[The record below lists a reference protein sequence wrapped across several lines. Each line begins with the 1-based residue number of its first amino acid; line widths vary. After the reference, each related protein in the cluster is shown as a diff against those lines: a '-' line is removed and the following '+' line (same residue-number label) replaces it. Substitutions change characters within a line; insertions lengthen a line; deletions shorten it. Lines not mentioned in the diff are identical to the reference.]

1 MLKSMIGAAAVA
13 ASLSAGSAVAQERI
27 RITSDW
33 GNVAAELAD
42 NAATRRLV
50 QMLPLTL
57 SMRDHLR
64 QEKTGRLPE
73 PLPSA
78 DRQVDFSVGT
88 LGLWASGDFVIYY
101 RSGRVP
107 SPGIVVL
114 GRVSGDV
121 SIFDQPGTVTVRLER
136 GE

>member
-1 MLKSMIGAAAVA
+1 MLKSIIRTAAMA

-33 GNVAAELAD
+33 GDVVAELAD
-42 NAATRRLV
+42 NATTRRLV
-50 QMLPLTL
+50 QMVPLTL
-57 SMRDHLR
+57 PMRDHLR

-78 DRQVDFSVGT
+78 DRQVDFAVGT
-88 LGLWASGDFVIYY
+88 LGLWGSGDFVIYY

-107 SPGIVVL
+107 PPGIIVL
-114 GRVSGDV
+114 GRIRGDA
-121 SIFDQPGTVTVRLER
+121 SIFDQPGSVTVRLER

>member
-1 MLKSMIGAAAVA
+1 MLKSITAAVA
-13 ASLSAGSAVAQERI
+13 AALWSDPALAQERI

-33 GNVAAELAD
+33 GEVAVELAD
-42 NAATRRLV
+42 NDAARRLM

-73 PLPSA
+73 PLPAA
-78 DRQVDFSVGT
+78 DRQQDFAVGT
-88 LGLWASGDFVIYY
+88 LGLWASGNLVIYY

-107 SPGIVVL
+107 LPGIVVL
-114 GRVSGDV
+114 GQVSGDV
-121 SIFDQPGTVTVRLER
+121 AIFDRPGPVTVRLER
-136 GE
+136 GP